1 MKMKNL
7 LTLDELILHLIHSVV
22 NFLVGFCALK

>member
-7 LTLDELILHLIHSVV
+7 LKLDELILHFIHSVV
-22 NFLVGFCALK
+22 DFLVGFCALQ